1 MIKAII
7 VDDEKDAITGLNALI
22 KEFCSDVEVIG
33 KAYSVTEASSLIT
46 KQNPDLVF
54 LDVEMP
60 GGTGFELLELFPEN
74 KFKVIFTT
82 AYDKHAVKAIK
93 VSPVDYLIK
102 PIDPDLL
109 IEAIERYKKQKQ
121 ESIVRSESLNN
132 KIRIATT
139 SNIILADVA
148 DIVNIEA
155 DGRYTKIFFTNGTN
169 SFISKNIGEFEKE
182 LEPYKLFFRIH
193 RSNLINVKH
202 VKQIIRQGGGYV
214 QLSNDQKIEISQRK
228 KADFFEFL
236 NAI

>member
-7 VDDEKDAITGLNALI
+7 VDDEKDAVTGLNALI
-22 KEFCSDVEVIG
+22 KEFCSDIDIIG
-33 KAYSVTEASSLIT
+33 KAHSVVEASEVIN
-46 KQNPDLVF
+46 KKNPDLVF

-60 GGTGFELLELFPEN
+60 GGSGFELLELFPE
-74 KFKVIFTT
+74 KRFKVIFTT

-109 IEAIERYKKQKQ
+109 IEAIERYKKQKE
-121 ESIVRSESLNN
+121 ESSIRLKTLNN
-132 KIRIATT
+132 KIRIATA
-139 SNIILADVA
+139 SNIILSDVA

-155 DGRYTKIFFTNGTN
+155 DGRYAKVFFANGTN

-202 VKQIIRQGGGYV
+202 VKQIIRQDGGYV
-214 QLSNDQKIEISQRK
+214 QLSNNQKIEISQRK
-228 KADFFEFL
+228 KAEFFEFI
-236 NAI
+236 NNF